1 MDNLFWD
8 IVDSCVQVV
17 DGKGYPSS
25 PYRLMPE
32 SLTGQSRNPVP
43 VISGIEYR
51 VIPDYALEYAGAH
64 DAPKSLASSDRPAR
78 PVLPVQ

>member
-43 VISGIEYR
+43 VISRIAYR
-51 VIPDYALEYAGAH
+51 MIPDYAQGGGGA
-64 DAPKSLASSDRPAR
+64 
-78 PVLPVQ
+78 